1 MRRNVIKN
9 ERGVN
14 LAKKE
19 KRASWWKDRF
29 KRKPDKETQ
38 ILIDVLSGKTPMY
51 FTDFGENIYASDVVQ
66 QAIYSIVTELKKLD
80 PIHVR
85 KIGGDLIGV
94 EGNIQSVLD
103 NPNPLMTT
111 SDFIEKIAW
120 TLLLNYNAFVYPIWE
135 GDTLTALYPLQPSEV
150 DFAEDAA
157 GTLFV
162 IFKFPNGYEGQVPY
176 ENIIHLRYK
185 FSVSEFMGGNE
196 WGQPDIKPILDTLKL
211 NDTLLKGLA
220 KSLHIQTTING
231 IIKLRTVVNME
242 DKNKK
247 VKEFEERLKNN
258 ESGFLAVDNIEEF
271 TPITKS
277 VSLLDNTVLE
287 FIDKKIARNWGV
299 SRAIMDG
306 DFTAEQLQAFYQKAI
321 EHIVKSWGQAF
332 TKGLFS
338 KRQASGYKNEIRFLT
353 MELYF
358 MNTAQKLEMVK
369 ELSPSGTIL
378 ENEKRIMFG
387 MRPLPELNG
396 VRMVSLNFINAKD
409 ASKYQVG
416 ENNGS
421 NESKESEVNNG

>member
-1 MRRNVIKN
+1 MRRYVIKF

-85 KIGGDLIGV
+85 KISGDIIGV
-94 EGNIQSVLD
+94 EGNIQNVLD
-103 NPNPLMTT
+103 APNPLMTT

-176 ENIIHLRYK
+176 ADIIHLRYK

-231 IIKLRTVVNME
+231 IIKLRTVVNMD
-242 DKNKK
+242 DKAKK

-271 TPITKS
+271 TPITKQ

-287 FIDKKIARNWGV
+287 FIDRKISRNWGV
-299 SRAIMDG
+299 SKAIMDG
-306 DFTAEQLQAFYQKAI
+306 DFTADQLQAFYQKAI

-338 KRQASGYKNEIRFLT
+338 KRQANGFKNEIRFLT
-353 MELYF
+353 KELYF
-358 MNTAQKLEMVK
+358 MTTGQKLDLVK
-369 ELSPSGTIL
+369 ELAPSGTIY
-378 ENEKRIMFG
+378 ENEKRMMFG
-387 MRPLPELNG
+387 MRPAPELNG

-416 ENNGS
+416 EEN
-421 NESKESEVNNG
+421 KSEEGTE

>member
-1 MRRNVIKN
+1 MRRYVIKF

-85 KIGGDLIGV
+85 KVGGDIIGV
-94 EGNIQSVLD
+94 EGNIQDVLD
-103 NPNPLMTT
+103 APNPLMTT

-135 GDTLTALYPLQPSEV
+135 GNTLKALYPLQPSEV

-176 ENIIHLRYK
+176 EDIIHLRYK

-211 NDTLLKGLA
+211 NDSLLKGLA

-242 DKNKK
+242 DKTKK

-277 VSLLDNTVLE
+277 VALLDNTVLE
-287 FIDKKIARNWGV
+287 FLDKKISRNWGV

-306 DFTAEQLQAFYQKAI
+306 DYNAEQLQAFYQKAI

-338 KRQASGYKNEIRFLT
+338 KRQANGFKNEIRFLT
-353 MELYF
+353 KELYF
-358 MNTAQKLEMVK
+358 MTTTQKIELVK
-369 ELSPSGTIL
+369 ELAPSGTIY
-378 ENEKRIMFG
+378 ENEKRMMFG
-387 MRPLPELNG
+387 MRPSAELNG

-416 ENNGS
+416 ENKKTGENGG
-421 NESKESEVNNG
+421 VNNE

>member
-1 MRRNVIKN
+1 M
-9 ERGVN
+9 
-14 LAKKE
+14 AKRE
-19 KRASWWKDRF
+19 KRESWWKKHF
-29 KRKPDKETQ
+29 KKTDKETQ

-51 FTDFGENIYASDVVQ
+51 FTEFGENIYASDVVQ

-85 KIGGDLIGV
+85 KIGGNLVGV
-94 EGNIQSVLD
+94 EGNIQEVLD

-120 TLLLNYNAFVYPIWE
+120 TLLLNYNAFIFPVWN
-135 GDTLTALYPLQPSEV
+135 GNTLTALYPLQPSEV

-176 ENIIHLRYK
+176 EDVIHLRYR

-196 WGQPDIKPILDTLKL
+196 WGQPDFKPLLDTLKL
-211 NDTLLKGLA
+211 NDSLLKGLA

-231 IIKLRTVVNME
+231 IIKLRTVVGMDE
-242 DKNKK
+242 KIKK
-247 VKEFEERLKNN
+247 IEEFSKRLQSN

-271 TPITKS
+271 TPITKQ
-277 VSLLDNTVLE
+277 VALLDNTVLE

-306 DFTAEQLQAFYQKAI
+306 DFSAEQLQAFYQKAI

-338 KRQASGYKNEIRFLT
+338 KRQSNGYKNEIRFLT

-358 MNTAQKLEMVK
+358 MSTGQKLDMVK
-369 ELSPSGTIL
+369 ELSPCGTID
-378 ENEKRIMFG
+378 ENEKRIIFG
-387 MRPLPELNG
+387 MRPKAELNG
-396 VRMVSLNFINAKD
+396 VRMVSLNYINAAD

-416 ENNGS
+416 KADENNNGNGGAG
-421 NESKESEVNNG
+421 NE

>member
-1 MRRNVIKN
+1 MRRYVIKY

-14 LAKKE
+14 LAEKE
-19 KRASWWKDRF
+19 KRSWWKDRF
-29 KRKPDKETQ
+29 KRKPDREKETQ

-51 FTDFGENIYASDVVQ
+51 FTEFGENIYASDVVQ
-66 QAIYSIVTELKKLD
+66 QAIYSIVTELMKLD

-85 KIGGDLIGV
+85 KIGGNIIGV
-94 EGNIQSVLD
+94 EGNIQDVLD
-103 NPNPLMTT
+103 APNPLMTT
-111 SDFIEKIAW
+111 SEFIEKTAW
-120 TLLLNYNAFVYPIWE
+120 TLLLNYNAFIYPIWE
-135 GDTLTALYPLQPSEV
+135 GNTLKALYPLQPSEV

-176 ENIIHLRYK
+176 EDIIHLRYK
-185 FSVSEFMGGNE
+185 FSLSEFMGGNE

-211 NDTLLKGLA
+211 NDSLLKGLA
-220 KSLHIQTTING
+220 KSLNIQTTING

-242 DKNKK
+242 DKVKK
-247 VKEFEERLKNN
+247 VKEFEKRLQSN
-258 ESGFLAVDNIEEF
+258 ESGFLAIDNIEEF

-277 VSLLDNTVLE
+277 VALLDKTVLE

-299 SRAIMDG
+299 SQAIIDG
-306 DFTAEQLQAFYQKAI
+306 DFTSEQLQAFYQKAI
-321 EHIVKSWGQAF
+321 EHIVKAWGQAF

-338 KRQASGYKNEIRFLT
+338 KRQANGYKNEIRFLT

-358 MNTAQKLEMVK
+358 MSTKQKLEMVK
-369 ELSPSGTIL
+369 EFSPSGTMY
-378 ENEKRIMFG
+378 ENEKRMAFG
-387 MRPLPELNG
+387 LRPLPELNG

-416 ENNGS
+416 NNDDENGG
-421 NESKESEVNNG
+421 VNNEQ

>member
-1 MRRNVIKN
+1 MRRYVIKY

-103 NPNPLMTT
+103 APNPLMTT

-120 TLLLNYNAFVYPIWE
+120 TLLLNYNAFIYPIWD

-176 ENIIHLRYK
+176 EDVIHLRYK
-185 FSVSEFMGGNE
+185 FSVSEFMGGDE
-196 WGQPDIKPILDTLKL
+196 WGQPNIKPILDTLKL

-231 IIKLRTVVNME
+231 LIKLRTVVNMD
-242 DKNKK
+242 DKMKK

-258 ESGFLAVDNIEEF
+258 ESGFLATDNIEEF

-306 DFTAEQLQAFYQKAI
+306 DFSAEQLQAFYQKAI

-338 KRQASGYKNEIRFLT
+338 KRQTNGYKNEIRFLT

-369 ELSPSGTIL
+369 EFSPSGTIM
-378 ENEKRIMFG
+378 ENEKRMMFG
-387 MRPLPELNG
+387 MRPLSELNG

-416 ENNGS
+416 ENKNTSGGES
-421 NESKESEVNNG
+421 ND

>member
-1 MRRNVIKN
+1 M
-9 ERGVN
+9 
-14 LAKKE
+14 AKKE
-19 KRASWWKDRF
+19 RRSWWKDRF
-29 KRKPDKETQ
+29 KRKPDKDTQ

-51 FTDFGENIYASDVVQ
+51 FTEFGENIYASDVVQ

-85 KIGGDLIGV
+85 KIGGDLFGV
-94 EGNIQSVLD
+94 EGNIQEVLD

-111 SDFIEKIAW
+111 SDFIEKVAW
-120 TLLLNYNAFVYPIWE
+120 TLLLNYNAFIFPVWD
-135 GDTLTALYPLQPSEV
+135 GNTLKALYPLQPSEV

-176 ENIIHLRYK
+176 EDVIHLRYR

-196 WGQPDIKPILDTLKL
+196 WGQPDFKPLLDTLKL
-211 NDTLLKGLA
+211 NDSLLKGLA

-231 IIKLRTVVNME
+231 IIKLRTVVGMDE
-242 DKNKK
+242 KTKK
-247 VKEFEERLKNN
+247 IEEFSKRLQSN

-271 TPITKS
+271 TPITKQ
-277 VSLLDNTVLE
+277 VALLDNTVLE

-306 DFTAEQLQAFYQKAI
+306 DFSAEQLQAFYQKAI

-338 KRQASGYKNEIRFLT
+338 KRQSNGYKNEIRFLT

-358 MNTAQKLEMVK
+358 MSTGQKLDMVK
-369 ELSPSGTIL
+369 ELSPSGTIY
-378 ENEKRIMFG
+378 ENEKRMIFG
-387 MRPLPELNG
+387 MRPKAELNG

-416 ENNGS
+416 KTNGNDNGNGGANN
-421 NESKESEVNNG
+421 E

>member
-1 MRRNVIKN
+1 M
-9 ERGVN
+9 
-14 LAKKE
+14 AKKE

-85 KIGGDLIGV
+85 KIGGDIIGV
-94 EGNIQSVLD
+94 EGNIQNVLD
-103 NPNPLMTT
+103 APNPLMTT

-135 GDTLTALYPLQPSEV
+135 GDTLKALYPLQPSEV

-176 ENIIHLRYK
+176 EDIIHLRYK

-196 WGQPDIKPILDTLKL
+196 YGQPDIKPILDTLKL

-231 IIKLRTVVNME
+231 IIKLRTVVNMD
-242 DKNKK
+242 DKMKK
-247 VKEFEERLKNN
+247 VKEFEERLQSN
-258 ESGFLAVDNIEEF
+258 ESGFLATDNIEEF

-277 VSLLDNTVLE
+277 VSLLDNAVLE

-299 SRAIMDG
+299 SRAILDG

-321 EHIVKSWGQAF
+321 EHIVKSLGQAF

-338 KRQASGYKNEIRFLT
+338 KRQTNGFNNEIRFLT
-353 MELYF
+353 KELYF
-358 MNTAQKLEMVK
+358 MTTTQKIELVK
-369 ELSPSGTIL
+369 ELAPSGTIY
-378 ENEKRIMFG
+378 ENEKRMMFG
-387 MRPLPELNG
+387 MRPSAELNG

-416 ENNGS
+416 ENDTNGG
-421 NESKESEVNNG
+421 VNNGE

>member
-1 MRRNVIKN
+1 M
-9 ERGVN
+9 
-14 LAKKE
+14 AKKE
-19 KRASWWKDRF
+19 RRSWWKDRF
-29 KRKPDKETQ
+29 KRKPDKDTQ

-51 FTDFGENIYASDVVQ
+51 FTEFGENIYASDVVQ

-85 KIGGDLIGV
+85 KIGGDLVGV
-94 EGNIQSVLD
+94 EGNIQEVLD

-111 SDFIEKIAW
+111 SDFIEKVAW
-120 TLLLNYNAFVYPIWE
+120 TLLLNYNAFIFPVWD
-135 GDTLTALYPLQPSEV
+135 GNTLKALYPLQPSEV

-176 ENIIHLRYK
+176 EDVIHLRYR

-196 WGQPDIKPILDTLKL
+196 WGQPDFKPLLDTLKL
-211 NDTLLKGLA
+211 NDSLLKGLA

-231 IIKLRTVVNME
+231 IIKLRTVVGMDE
-242 DKNKK
+242 KTKK
-247 VKEFEERLKNN
+247 IEEFSKRLQSN

-271 TPITKS
+271 TPITKQ
-277 VSLLDNTVLE
+277 VALLDNTVLE

-306 DFTAEQLQAFYQKAI
+306 DFSAEQLQAFYQKAI

-338 KRQASGYKNEIRFLT
+338 KRQSNGYKNEIRFLT

-358 MNTAQKLEMVK
+358 MSTGQKLDMVK
-369 ELSPSGTIL
+369 ELSPSGTIY
-378 ENEKRIMFG
+378 ENEKRMIFG
-387 MRPLPELNG
+387 MRPKAELNG

-416 ENNGS
+416 KTNGNDDGNGGANN
-421 NESKESEVNNG
+421 E